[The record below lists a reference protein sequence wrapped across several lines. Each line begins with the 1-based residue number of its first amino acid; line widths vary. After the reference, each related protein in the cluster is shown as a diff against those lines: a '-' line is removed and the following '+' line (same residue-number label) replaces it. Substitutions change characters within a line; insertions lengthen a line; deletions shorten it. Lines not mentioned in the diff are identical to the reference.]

1 MSSLEWRAYSL
12 GAHLSPAPV
21 TNDRLTVVT
30 IDEASLKELGE
41 WPWPRSYIARVIK
54 KLDAAGA
61 QTIGLALPLH
71 TPQSAFGVTRL
82 KEMSQS
88 YKGKKSKFA
97 KNLLT
102 RARQSI
108 DTDGAL
114 KNSLRQSAKVV
125 LPITR
130 GQSSGAQLALPSTGQ
145 NTLKLF
151 SFTKPTLENT
161 PWFSYIPGVLTLGIP
176 AMEQPLPPISKLA
189 KYSSA
194 GYFGDHGLGDRHN
207 QAIPLILSYN
217 NNYYPSFSL
226 MFTIKSLGLKLAN
239 IEFDSRHNIKLG
251 NRNISIDPGFRVY
264 PRYYKNNNDKPAFKT
279 YSFHEIYKHR
289 IRGRIFRNKDV
300 LIGITAP
307 SLVVPLATASGENMA
322 PVMASAHVINN
333 LLHND
338 NFKVPSWAIWVQ
350 LAAFALIACYLMFV
364 LPKFR
369 FITGIITSV
378 MLLFILIN
386 AHVLVLMAISTIW
399 VPLMTPIAALFV
411 GSIVIAAKQKLDEKH
426 QKIEDDLFESN
437 RTLGQNLQSQGRLD
451 QAFEKY
457 QKCRVNEALLNQ
469 LYNLGLDY
477 ERRRQFA
484 KAEMVFQ
491 YIKNN
496 KANYR
501 DVKNRTEKN
510 QEMQTMVVLPKG
522 GTSEQGTLILTNIG
536 VQKPMLGRYQVEKE
550 IGRGAMG
557 LVYLGKDPKIGR
569 TVAIKTMAFSH
580 EFSEDALEEVKKRF
594 FREAEAAG
602 RLNHPNIVTIYDV
615 GEEQELAY
623 IAMDYLKGKDLSA
636 YRTAKTLLTLD
647 KVLNIAI
654 DVAEAL
660 DYAHKQNVVHR
671 DIKPHNIIYDLETGI
686 TKVTDFGVAC
696 LIDASSTK
704 TGTML
709 GSPSYMSPEQAC
721 GKKVDGRSDLFSL
734 GVTLFQLTTGKLP
747 FVSESL
753 AALTYMI
760 ANDRHPDIRKL
771 APDVPA
777 CLYTIV
783 NKSLHKDVDKRYQ
796 DGKQMAA
803 ALRQCL
809 NKLE

>member
-1 MSSLEWRAYSL
+1 M
-12 GAHLSPAPV
+12 
-21 TNDRLTVVT
+21 
-30 IDEASLKELGE
+30 
-41 WPWPRSYIARVIK
+41 
-54 KLDAAGA
+54 
-61 QTIGLALPLH
+61 
-71 TPQSAFGVTRL
+71 
-82 KEMSQS
+82 
-88 YKGKKSKFA
+88 FA
-97 KNLLT
+97 
-102 RARQSI
+102 
-108 DTDGAL
+108 
-114 KNSLRQSAKVV
+114 
-125 LPITR
+125 
-130 GQSSGAQLALPSTGQ
+130 
-145 NTLKLF
+145 
-151 SFTKPTLENT
+151 
-161 PWFSYIPGVLTLGIP
+161 
-176 AMEQPLPPISKLA
+176 
-189 KYSSA
+189 
-194 GYFGDHGLGDRHN
+194 
-207 QAIPLILSYN
+207 
-217 NNYYPSFSL
+217 
-226 MFTIKSLGLKLAN
+226 IKSLGLKLSK
-239 IEFDSRHNIKLG
+239 IKFDSTFSITLG
-251 NRNISIDPGFRVY
+251 NRTISTDPGLRVY
-264 PRYYKNNNDKPAFKT
+264 PRYYQNNNGKPAFKT
-279 YSFHEIYKHR
+279 HSFHEIYNHR
-289 IRGRIFRNKDV
+289 IHGRTFRNKDV

-307 SLVVPLATASGENMA
+307 SLVAPLATSSGENMA
-322 PVMASAHVINN
+322 PVIASAHVISN

-338 NFKVPSWAIWVQ
+338 NFKVPSLGIWIQ
-350 LAAFALIACYLMFV
+350 LAAFLLVACYLMFV

-369 FITGIITSV
+369 LITGIITST

-386 AHVLVLMAISTIW
+386 THILVLMAISTLWI
-399 VPLMTPIAALFV
+399 PLMAPIAALFV
-411 GSIVIAAKQKLDEKH
+411 GSLTLAAKQKLDEKH
-426 QKIEDDLFESN
+426 QRIEADLFESN
-437 RTLGQNLQSQGRLD
+437 RVLGQNLQTQGRLD

-457 QKCRVNEALLNQ
+457 RKCHVNEALLNQ

-491 YIKNN
+491 HIKNN

-501 DVKNRTEKN
+501 DVKKRTEKN
-510 QEMQTMVVLPKG
+510 QQMQTMVVLPKG
-522 GTSEQGTLILTNIG
+522 GSTEQGTLILTDNG
-536 VQKPMLGRYQVEKE
+536 VQKPMLGRYQVDKE

-569 TVAIKTMAFSH
+569 TVAIKTMAFSQ
-580 EFSEDALEEVKKRF
+580 EFEEDALERIKKRF

-623 IAMDYLKGKDLSA
+623 IAMDYLKGKDLSE
-636 YRTAKTLLTLD
+636 YRTAKTLLPLD

-654 DVAEAL
+654 DVADAL

-671 DIKPHNIIYDLETGI
+671 DIKPHNIVYDLETTT

-734 GVTLFQLTTGKLP
+734 GVTLYQLATGKLP

-771 APDVPA
+771 LPDAPP
-777 CLYTIV
+777 CLYTII
-783 NKSLHKDVDKRYQ
+783 NKSLHKKVENRYQ
-796 DGKQMAA
+796 SGAQMAS

-809 NKLE
+809 NNLGEFE